1 MADEDLTLGI
11 GFSDEDPS
19 RPATKSL
26 SLDFDELTDQFKK
39 KRISS
44 IFSLKAIESAGTTVV
59 TGAAGAVVAIATSAA
74 LIGSKAI
81 NDYRKLEES
90 EVKLKAILSNRGV
103 ETQKA
108 AQKVFDFANS
118 MQEIT
123 TFSRGTIIEAS
134 ALIAGVTGFTDNKL
148 TDATKIAIDLAAT
161 MGEDLS
167 SAAIKVG
174 RALNDPAQGMQALAR
189 SGVIFTENQKKYIEV
204 LVASGRIDEARSILK
219 EDLEGRFGGVA
230 EQMAQGT
237 GAFTILAN
245 ELKALSEEIGRTI
258 APELIVVA
266 EKLNSIAKDIR
277 ETSETWIYIKAFVIG
292 NVVASVATF
301 QALFEG
307 KLFDKPEN
315 PTNELNETIGRRFAR
330 FMIGSAGLLFSD
342 NLVTTYNKAFNE
354 SVQLTFDLEDK
365 FAASQEEL
373 ARKTS
378 AQDLANIKDQKISDG
393 KNFLQLEEKKYKDQ
407 IEKRLTFN
415 QILVLY
421 QKEVDNNLQAKENE
435 IENYNIRLNE
445 LKDLLITY
453 YSETR
458 QKLIDEER
466 EKLFQAQLTLE
477 EETSLAFKKIEA
489 EHKLDVDKD
498 RADLRKKRLAGTEDF
513 LFLRNTLIKDFA
525 DANIAHN
532 EAVNKMLLFLDET
545 KALFLM
551 DSSSTATT
559 GQISTIG
566 GIAIASANASK
577 ATANIQNDI
586 MYKIKM
592 FILLEKLAEEI
603 AHALGFFSIFN
614 PLVWYYIQTI
624 AWITFEKLVADSGVN
639 GVGFNLAGGS
649 SGELP
654 ANVGQYIA
662 HFNQNEIVITESL
675 ADKIKKGGRSLQG
688 RAFGGSQ
695 RPMTMAFSVPSGLE
709 QSLSIQA
716 RRM

>member
-44 IFSLKAIESAGTTVV
+44 IFSLKAIESAGTTVI

-74 LIGSKAI
+74 LLGSKAI

-90 EVKLKAILSNRGV
+90 EIKLKSIFSNRGV

-134 ALIAGVTGFTDNKL
+134 ALIAGVTGFTDSKL
-148 TDATKIAIDLAAT
+148 TNATKIAIDLAAT

-189 SGVIFTENQKKYIEV
+189 SGVVFTENQKKYIEV

-237 GAFTILAN
+237 GAFTILTN
-245 ELKALSEEIGRTI
+245 ELKSLSEEIGRTI

-266 EKLNSIAKDIR
+266 EKLTEIAKNIR

-301 QALFEG
+301 Q
-307 KLFDKPEN
+307 KLIESRDPTLTKLSLLPELI
-315 PTNELNETIGRRFAR
+315 PGQRFSILMVQTAKVLLNNDFVA
-330 FMIGSAGLLFSD
+330 F
-342 NLVTTYNKAFNE
+342 YNKAFDD
-354 SVQLTFDLEDK
+354 SVALTFDLESK
-365 FAASQEEL
+365 FAESQEAL
-373 ARKTS
+373 ATKT
-378 AQDLANIKDQKISDG
+378 AAADFAAIKDQKIGDG
-393 KNFLQLEEKKYKDQ
+393 KNFLQLEQKKYKDQ
-407 IEKRLTFN
+407 IEKRLSFS

-421 QKEVDNNLQAKENE
+421 KKEVDNNLLAKENE

-445 LKDLLITY
+445 LKDILITY

-458 QKLIDEER
+458 QKLLDEER

-477 EETSLAFKKIEA
+477 EETSVAFKKIEA
-489 EHKLDVDKD
+489 EHKLDVDDD
-498 RADLRKKRLAGTEDF
+498 RAQLRKKRLSGTEDF

-525 DANIAHN
+525 DANITHN

-551 DSSSTATT
+551 DASSTATT

-566 GIAIASANASK
+566 GIAVASVQASK
-577 ATANIQNDI
+577 VTANIQNDI

-592 FILLEKLAEEI
+592 LILLEKLAEEI

-675 ADKIKKGGRSLQG
+675 ANQIKKGGRSLQG